1 MIESPTS
8 RTRRDLLKLASLLTV
23 AGAAPLLAQGAARA
37 QSESNAPLRI
47 GYLPITDATAMLV
60 AHHNGYF
67 EEAGIAVE
75 KPVMVRSWAQLIE
88 AFISGQVNLV
98 HLLSPMT
105 VWARYGSK
113 VPAKVVAWNHMSGSA
128 ITVAQNIS
136 SAEQLGGQTVA
147 IPFWYSIHN
156 VVLQHVLKA
165 HGLTPVVKNSAALA
179 PNEVNLVVM
188 APADMPPALASG
200 RIAGF
205 TVAEPFNA
213 LAETQ
218 GMGRILRFTG
228 DVWRDHACCVAF
240 MHEQDLQTRPQW
252 SQAVVDGLV
261 KAQIWIRSNRAE
273 AARILSREGGNRYT
287 PHTQENL
294 LKVLSPDPADRAQY
308 VKSGVIRHPNWDDQR
323 IDFQPY
329 PFPSYTESLVQ
340 MLQGTLIQGERGFLE
355 GLSPE
360 HVASDLVDD
369 RFVRAALEKQ
379 GGLAQFGLAQQYTRQ
394 ESIVV

>member
-1 MIESPTS
+1 MIESLTS

-23 AGAAPLLAQGAARA
+23 AGAAPLLAQGTARA

-67 EEAGIAVE
+67 EEADIAVE

-165 HGLTPVVKNSAALA
+165 HGLTPVVKNAGALA

-261 KAQIWIRSNRAE
+261 KAQIWIRSHRAE
-273 AARILSREGGNRYT
+273 AAQILSREGGNRYT

-308 VKSGVIRHPNWDDQR
+308 VKSGVIRHPDWDDQR

-379 GGLAQFGLAQQYTRQ
+379 GGLAQFGVSEQYTRN

>member
-1 MIESPTS
+1 
-8 RTRRDLLKLASLLTV
+8 
-23 AGAAPLLAQGAARA
+23 
-37 QSESNAPLRI
+37 
-47 GYLPITDATAMLV
+47 
-60 AHHNGYF
+60 
-67 EEAGIAVE
+67 
-75 KPVMVRSWAQLIE
+75 
-88 AFISGQVNLV
+88 
-98 HLLSPMT
+98 
-105 VWARYGSK
+105 
-113 VPAKVVAWNHMSGSA
+113 
-128 ITVAQNIS
+128 
-136 SAEQLGGQTVA
+136 
-147 IPFWYSIHN
+147 
-156 VVLQHVLKA
+156 
-165 HGLTPVVKNSAALA
+165 
-179 PNEVNLVVM
+179 
-188 APADMPPALASG
+188 LASG

-261 KAQIWIRSNRAE
+261 KAQIWIRSHRAE
-273 AARILSREGGNRYT
+273 AAQILSREGGNRYT

-308 VKSGVIRHPNWDDQR
+308 VKSGVIRHPDWDDQR

-379 GGLAQFGLAQQYTRQ
+379 GGLAQFGLSEQYTRN

>member
-47 GYLPITDATAMLV
+47 GYLPITDATTMLV

-67 EEAGIAVE
+67 EQAGIAVE
-75 KPVMVRSWAQLIE
+75 KPVMVRSWAQLVE

-165 HGLTPVVKNSAALA
+165 HGLTPVVKNAGALA

-252 SQAVVDGLV
+252 SQGVVEGLV

-273 AARILSREGGNRYT
+273 AAQILSREGGNRYT

-308 VKSGVIRHPNWDDQR
+308 VKSGVIRHPDWDDQR

-329 PFPSYTESLVQ
+329 PFPSYTESLVK

-379 GGLAQFGLAQQYTRQ
+379 GGLAQFGLSEQYTRN

>member
-47 GYLPITDATAMLV
+47 GYLPITDATGMLV

-75 KPVMVRSWAQLIE
+75 KPVMVRSWAQLVE

-165 HGLTPVVKNSAALA
+165 HGLTPVVKNAGALA

-252 SQAVVDGLV
+252 SQGVVDGLV

-273 AARILSREGGNRYT
+273 AAQILSREGGNRYT

-308 VKSGVIRHPNWDDQR
+308 VKSGVIRHPDWDDQR

-379 GGLAQFGLAQQYTRQ
+379 GGLAQFGLSEQYSRN